1 MNDIPVLTAHSGMP
15 VLDAIAGRKS
25 VRGFKP
31 DPVPRET
38 VRAILEAAARAPSG
52 TNTQPWKVHVVE
64 GAAKER
70 VTQAVIAASD
80 AGETSPSYRYAPD
93 KWSEPYLS
101 RRRKLG
107 FGLYDLLGI
116 AKDDMAGRKRQHHEN
131 YRFFGAPVGLFFT
144 IDEHL
149 EKGSWIDIGILL
161 SHVMLAARGF
171 GLETCPQAAWAPY
184 AGAVAGVIGLPES
197 EVLVCGMSLGHP
209 DWDAP
214 ANALVSGRAPVEEFA
229 TFIAE

>member
-1 MNDIPVLTAHSGMP
+1 MNENTVPRVHSGMP
-15 VLDAIAGRKS
+15 VLEAIAGRKS
-25 VRGFKP
+25 VRGFKSK
-31 DPVPRET
+31 PVPRET
-38 VRAILEAAARAPSG
+38 LRSILEAAARAPSG
-52 TNTQPWKVHVVE
+52 TNTQPWKVYVVE

-80 AGETSPSYRYAPD
+80 AGETSPSYRYSPD
-93 KWSEPYLS
+93 KWAEPYLS
-101 RRRKLG
+101 RRRALG

-116 AKDDMAGRKRQHHEN
+116 AKNDMEGRKRQHHEN

-144 IDEHL
+144 VDQAL
-149 EKGSWIDIGILL
+149 AKGSWIDIGILL

-184 AGAVAGVIGLPES
+184 AGAVASAIDLPES
-197 EVLVCGMSLGHP
+197 DVLVCGMSLGYP

-214 ANALVSGRAPVEEFA
+214 ANALVSQRAPLEDFV
-229 TFIAE
+229 TFVTD